1 VGLREESVMT
11 LGPVQLLVV
20 GFLGDEDS
28 GQIRAELD
36 RLREQDV
43 VRLVDLVVVR
53 KHEDGQ
59 VERVRRTDLSEGEA
73 EEMGALAGALI
84 GFGAAGE
91 EGMEA
96 GAELGAERAHE
107 RYAERYE
114 GGEGGEDTWYVDD
127 AIPPGTAAA
136 VAILEHRWAIPLRE
150 AIRDAGGFHL
160 ADAWIHPADLV
171 AIGMLAAED
180 AEEHLAGG
188 SPSEGSEG

>member
-1 VGLREESVMT
+1 LGLREESVMT

-84 GFGAAGE
+84 GLGAAGE

-171 AIGMLAAED
+171 AIGMLAAEE
-180 AEEHLAGG
+180 AEEQLAEASSTDG
-188 SPSEGSEG
+188 SPG